1 MSKEEVIEI
10 ISLIVLKTNQKL
22 ITSQKTPIIMQ
33 NIVNYLKKKKKNVV
47 KKKNH
52 VKINI
57 K

>member
-10 ISLIVLKTNQKL
+10 TSLIVIKTNQKY
-22 ITSQKTPIIMQ
+22 ITSQKIAIIMQ